1 MIVQCETCKTKYNLA
16 DSFIKEG
23 GSKVR
28 CSRCK
33 SVFVA
38 YPPPQA
44 VVEDREAAS
53 SAGERPE
60 KREMAVDEG
69 LKDVQMDFEKIFE
82 DSLED
87 SDRTEAMPPVDHEAL
102 EEEKPAVSKEIEDM
116 DLGKEVGPPRKI
128 RRERGGL
135 GGGAHRVEAG
145 SGQVRRKKS
154 YLLHVFFAVLF
165 VILGAATAVVFWVP
179 DLIPDSLQFLKPVT
193 RHVPVDIG
201 THRLSLKAVTG
212 AFVDSEKADSLFVV
226 RGMVKNSDSKSRS
239 FILIKA
245 NIMDDKGQVIRQKL
259 AYAGNNFKD
268 EELRA
273 LPLDEIE
280 QAMNNKNG
288 KGDCNVNLAPRG
300 TIPFM
305 IVFENLP
312 ENLTEFSVEA
322 VSSSAGT

>member
-1 MIVQCETCKTKYNLA
+1 MIVQCEKCQTKYNLA
-16 DSFIKEG
+16 DSSIKEG

-33 SVFVA
+33 NIFVA

-44 VVEDREAAS
+44 GVEGGEAVP
-53 SAGERPE
+53 SAGEGPE
-60 KREMAVDEG
+60 KQEMAADTG
-69 LKDVQMDFEKIFE
+69 LKDVQVDFEKIFE

-87 SDRTEAMPPVDHEAL
+87 ADRTEAMPPVDHEAF
-102 EEEKPAVSKEIEDM
+102 EEEKPGTSKEIEEM
-116 DLGKEVGPPRKI
+116 DLGKEVSPSRDTK
-128 RRERGGL
+128 RELGGL

-154 YLLHVFFAVLF
+154 YLLHVFFVILF
-165 VILGAATAVVFWVP
+165 VILGAATAVVFWIP

-193 RHVPVDIG
+193 RHLPPDIG
-201 THRLSLKAVTG
+201 IHKLSLRAVTG
-212 AFVDSEKADSLFVV
+212 AFVDSEKAGSLFVV
-226 RGMVKNSDSKSRS
+226 RGMVKNNYSKSRS
-239 FILIKA
+239 LILIKA

-259 AYAGNNFKD
+259 AYAGNTFQD
-268 EELRA
+268 EEVRV
-273 LPLDEIE
+273 LPLDEME
-280 QAMNNKNG
+280 QAMKNKNG
-288 KGDCNVNLAPRG
+288 KGESNVNLAPGG

-305 IVFENLP
+305 VVFENLP